1 MASAIEEWLD
11 IEVKE
16 NTGLTDE
23 EIMQSYAPD
32 LWYETKRGN
41 MELDENV
48 FAEAFT
54 EVNHLRYNNGL
65 FYTKTG
71 KATEEL
77 LSKDVWES
85 LRDMGVKKDVERT
98 TKKLVGAVKLAATV
112 DRLTVD
118 PNIIPFANGDF
129 YVREWCFH
137 YEEYGS
143 YPYRLSVPLAFELQD
158 TPNFQKWLH
167 DLFMDEDIGVVQEYL
182 GYCLIPTTRAQKALF
197 LVGEGGAG
205 KSVMGVILESILGDA
220 LLSTPNS
227 QEFMQDKFKLP
238 ELEHRLVLYDDDL
251 SSEAL
256 KDTGLYKK
264 LITNTIS
271 LSADRKYGQPFKFQ
285 PYVKIVSCC
294 NEMLGSIYDNT
305 SGFYRRLLPI
315 LVKPVAED
323 FKPDL
328 RFYDKIRAE
337 RRGIVQWALIG
348 LRRLMEQNWVLSE
361 SKRSR
366 EYLQGKQELG
376 NHFPQFME
384 SVFEF
389 GDGRTP
395 TTEIIKTYK
404 AWCAQNAFTPKGDT
418 TLQKWLGDNA
428 QRYGIKAN
436 HNVPAGNGKRVRGYS
451 GLAIKK
457 EWNYTGMIQLV

>member
-1 MASAIEEWLD
+1 MATGIEEWLG

-16 NTGLTDE
+16 CSTLSDD
-23 EIMQSYAPD
+23 EIMQGYAQD
-32 LWYETKRGN
+32 MWYKDKKGV
-41 MELDENV
+41 MQIDENV

-65 FYTKTG
+65 FYTRNG

-77 LSKDVWES
+77 LSRDVWES
-85 LRDMGVKKDVERT
+85 LRDFGIKRDVERT
-98 TKKLVGAVKLAATV
+98 TKKMIGAVKLASTV
-112 DRLTVD
+112 PALTV
-118 PNIIPFANGDF
+118 NTNVIPFANGDM
-129 YVREWCFH
+129 YVKEWCFH
-137 YEEYGS
+137 YDEYGS
-143 YPYRLSVPLAFELQD
+143 FPYRLSVPLSLELVD
-158 TPNFQKWLH
+158 TPNFEKWLG
-167 DLFMDEDIGVVQEYL
+167 DLFYPEDIPTVQEYL
-182 GYCLIPTTRAQKALF
+182 GYCLVPTTRAQKALF

-238 ELEHRLVLYDDDL
+238 ELEHRLALYDDDL

-294 NEMLGSIYDNT
+294 NEILGSIYDNT

-428 QRYGIKAN
+428 QRYGITRST
-436 HNVPAGNGKRVRGYS
+436 NVPLSSGKRVRGFA
-451 GLAIKK
+451 GLSIKK
-457 EWNYTGMIQLV
+457 EWNYDGMIQLV

>member
-1 MASAIEEWLD
+1 MATDIEEWLD

-16 NTGLTDE
+16 NEGLNE
-23 EIMQSYAPD
+23 EQIMQSYAPD

-48 FAEAFT
+48 FAEAFC
-54 EVNHLRYNNGL
+54 EVNHLQYNNGL
-65 FYTKTG
+65 FYTKDG

-77 LSKDVWES
+77 LSRYVWES
-85 LRDMGVKKDVERT
+85 LRDMGVRKDVERI
-98 TKKLVGAVKLAATV
+98 TKKLIGAVKLAATV
-112 DRLTVD
+112 DKLDVNTNV
-118 PNIIPFANGDF
+118 IPFSNGDF
-129 YVREWCFH
+129 YVCEWSFH

-143 YPYRLSVPLAFELQD
+143 FPYRLSVPLAFDIKD
-158 TPNFQKWLH
+158 TPHFQKWLH
-167 DLFMDEDIGVVQEYL
+167 DLFQDEDIPTIQEYL

-264 LITNTIS
+264 LITNSIS

-294 NEMLGSIYDNT
+294 NEMLGSLYDNT

-315 LVKPVAED
+315 LVKPKAED
-323 FKPDL
+323 FTPDL
-328 RFYDKIRAE
+328 HFYEKIRAE
-337 RRGIVQWALIG
+337 REGIVQWALVG
-348 LRRLMEQNWVLSE
+348 LRRLAGQNWVLSE
-361 SKRSR
+361 SKDTRD
-366 EYLQGKQELG
+366 YLRVQESMG
-376 NHFPQFME
+376 NHFPDFMKA
-384 SVFEF
+384 VFDF
-389 GDGRTP
+389 GKGEVP
-395 TTEIIKTYK
+395 TTEIMKVYE
-404 AWCAQNAFTPKGDT
+404 AWCKRNAFEPKKGRK
-418 TLQKWLGDNA
+418 LQLWLADNE
-428 QRYGIKAN
+428 QKYGIIRTNKCTK
-436 HNVPAGNGKRVRGYS
+436 GERSVRGYS
-451 GLAIKK
+451 GMSIKK
-457 EWNYTGMIQLV
+457 EWNYNGMIDLV